1 MKQHIGYI
9 IVSLAILIASGNR
22 NAVSAQSAGVG
33 VPFMVAVPAS
43 SITTCAWPPIPPWW
57 PSGTGVPVWT
67 GSNTVALCIIN
78 AGGVVSQAYSV
89 GGNATFTALG
99 GTAAGVTSFNGRTGA
114 VILTNADVTGTGLKV
129 VTTSTAVVTST
140 STPQ

>member
-22 NAVSAQSAGVG
+22 NAVSAQSSAGVG

-43 SITTCAWPPIPPWW
+43 SITTCAW

>member
-43 SITTCAWPPIPPWW
+43 SITTCAW